1 MTRSIEAAALA
12 PGASLSHTLGLRHER
27 MLLPTTRSAAGLR
40 RPSVTKP
47 LWTAHRADPMVL
59 RQGIPA
65 SRRDPSAGGITAV
78 SAQLRPRPHSA
89 AAGETNKW
97 IRHRF
102 RSSGHHPRIRLPRG
116 DPLLYSQFWLQKQW
130 LAVTWQN
137 PDFRLEL
144 ASAPGVP
151 VEPSTLSPNTKY
163 RVFVR
168 IWNGSV
174 DGPAADVEVHL
185 SYLDVGI
192 G

>member
-1 MTRSIEAAALA
+1 MSERCCQQPGPPPVCGGRASRNLCGRPIERILWCCAGGYLLVAGILLLVALLRFLRSCIRGRTPRP
-12 PGASLSHTLGLRHER
+12 PGKRTNG
-27 MLLPTTRSAAGLR
+27 
-40 RPSVTKP
+40 SVTGSAP
-47 LWTAHRADPMVL
+47 A
-59 RQGIPA
+59 GIIPEFA
-65 SRRDPSAGGITAV
+65 
-78 SAQLRPRPHSA
+78 
-89 AAGETNKW
+89 
-97 IRHRF
+97 F
-102 RSSGHHPRIRLPRG
+102 REA
-116 DPLLYSQFWLQKQW
+116 DPLLYSQFWLQKQG

-185 SYLDVGI
+185 SYLDFGI

>member
-1 MTRSIEAAALA
+1 
-12 PGASLSHTLGLRHER
+12 
-27 MLLPTTRSAAGLR
+27 
-40 RPSVTKP
+40 
-47 LWTAHRADPMVL
+47 MVL
-59 RQGIPA
+59 RRGIPA
-65 SRRDPSAGGITAV
+65 RRRDPSAGGITAV
-78 SAQLRPRPHSA
+78 SAQLHPRPHSA

-102 RSSGHHPRIRLPRG
+102 RAPAGIIPEFAFREA
-116 DPLLYSQFWLQKQW
+116 DPLLYSQFWLQKHG

-185 SYLDVGI
+185 SYLDFGI
-192 G
+192 V